1 MARTRRPQDTESDN
15 VVSASTKNPNEGKT
29 YTQKFES
36 SCPECGG
43 HVDGEGIF
51 ATGETLVYDNPEHN
65 YTPEEGEMLKNLWQV
80 CVNGDWDQYS

>member
-1 MARTRRPQDTESDN
+1 MTSP
-15 VVSASTKNPNEGKT
+15 KNPNKDNLLRPAT
-29 YTQKFES
+29 YTASFES

-51 ATGETLVYDNPEHN
+51 ATGETLVYDDPSHN
-65 YTPEEGEMLKNLWQV
+65 YTPEEGEMLKNIWQV